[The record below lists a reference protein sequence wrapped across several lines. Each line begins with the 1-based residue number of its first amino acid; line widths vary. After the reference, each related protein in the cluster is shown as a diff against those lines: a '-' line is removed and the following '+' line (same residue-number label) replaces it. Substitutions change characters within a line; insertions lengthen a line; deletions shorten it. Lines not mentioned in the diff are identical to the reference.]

1 MTVTNYE
8 ELKAAFELV
17 EKEKDKN
24 LKGYAFDS
32 LVFRYQLASKEQAIL
47 DTEKIAYKKN
57 ISKIETRRIA
67 EDRAE
72 RDIMRFI
79 QILDEIIGEHN

>member
-32 LVFRYQLASKEQAIL
+32 LVFRY
-47 DTEKIAYKKN
+47 
-57 ISKIETRRIA
+57 
-67 EDRAE
+67 
-72 RDIMRFI
+72 
-79 QILDEIIGEHN
+79 